1 MRNAGKSL
9 FSEYS
14 LCVDQIQLLRRI
26 VAQLS
31 YRQRSILRSE
41 VKQSIMW
48 DTKVGVWGSKFMLTS
63 SHLLQCVLRQYDN
76 NEMQVNA
83 NSLCASIMIKCF
95 RLACCDGK
103 CF

>member
-1 MRNAGKSL
+1 MSSETLDEITELFLYRRSWKPDVVSFKSL

-31 YRQRSILRSE
+31 YSQRSILRSE

-63 SHLLQCVLRQYDN
+63 SHLLQCVLRQYNN
-76 NEMQVNA
+76 NEMQV
-83 NSLCASIMIKCF
+83 
-95 RLACCDGK
+95 
-103 CF
+103 